1 MQGVQVPSL
10 VGSKDPMC
18 LAAKNQT
25 IKQKQYCNKFNK
37 DFFKWSM
44 SEKKG
49 KKNFKKKDNSI
60 KKESRCM

>member
-1 MQGVQVPSL
+1 MQGVQVPSPAE
-10 VGSKDPMC
+10 SKDPMC

-37 DFFKWSM
+37 DFLNGPRQ
-44 SEKKG
+44 KK
-49 KKNFKKKDNSI
+49 KKIFKKKDNSI